1 MSTTQAATA
10 VAPAVNGKDVAVH
23 SVRSVTSVIHI
34 GFTAL
39 AEITKYAGAH
49 IACKIDSNLTV
60 QGEADYYDAKTAA
73 ALSTFSR
80 KLSGYKEA
88 K

>member
-10 VAPAVNGKDVAVH
+10 VAPSVNGKDVAVH
-23 SVRSVTSVIHI
+23 SVRTVTSAMHI

-39 AEITKYAGAH
+39 AELTKYAGAH
-49 IACKIDSNLTV
+49 IACKIDNTLTV
-60 QGEADYYDAKTAA
+60 QGEADYYDARTAA
-73 ALSTFSR
+73 KLSKFSQ
-80 KLSGYKEA
+80 KLSGYKEV